1 MIHRRHLLQRVLPLG
16 MLSTAAAIAT
26 AQAQNRPPAPPST
39 NPKSDP
45 KSLQLRWFGHFSF
58 LISGGNARILTH
70 PFRAAGCTA
79 GLSIPRQDK
88 DLVLISSRLLDEG
101 FLNDLPPDTQVLS
114 DPGSYTLAGL
124 SFQGI
129 RMSHDRV
136 NGRRFGTNIA
146 WRWQQAG
153 IRLLHLGGA
162 AAPLTS
168 EQRLLMGQPDVL
180 ILPVGGG
187 PKAYTAAEAKEVATQ
202 LNPRL
207 IIPVHFR
214 LPRAAASCDLAGV
227 EEFLSLMPA
236 EQVQRLKTNTLSL
249 TANKLPAP
257 MNVRVLSL

>member
-1 MIHRRHLLQRVLPLG
+1 MIHRRHLLQRLVTLG
-16 MLSTAAAIAT
+16 GLTTALAIAE
-26 AQAQNRPPAPPST
+26 ARAQNRPPAPAPVNPSG
-39 NPKSDP
+39 
-45 KSLQLRWFGHFSF
+45 LQLRWFGHFSF
-58 LISGGNARILTH
+58 LISGGAARILTH
-70 PFRAAGCTA
+70 PFRPGGCTA
-79 GLSIPRQDK
+79 GLSIPRQEK

-101 FLNDLPPDTQVLS
+101 FVNNLPPDTQVLA
-114 DPGSYTLAGL
+114 DPGSYTLAGI

-180 ILPVGGG
+180 FLPVGGG
-187 PKAYTAAEAKEVATQ
+187 PKAYTASEAKEVATQ
-202 LNPRL
+202 LNPRV

-236 EQVQRLKTNTLSL
+236 EQVQRLKTNILSL
-249 TANKLPAP
+249 TASKLPVP
-257 MNVRVLSL
+257 MSVRVLSL